1 MNGGFP
7 SDFSGKINPVPL
19 ENIQLTQA
27 LLLGGA
33 IQAIK
38 TEKSEFIDVD
48 LKLQKLLIGE
58 YLKLKLYKQS

>member
-1 MNGGFP
+1 
-7 SDFSGKINPVPL
+7 VPL